1 MAMMQ
6 KQMDVFMEELASK
19 AAVPGGGGASALGGA
34 MGASLGSMVVNLT
47 LGKKK
52 YASVQEELEGLMG
65 RILELKKELEQLV
78 EEDAVVFEPLSKAY
92 GLPSQ
97 TEEEK
102 AYKDKVMEE
111 NLLAASLVPLRMM
124 EKAVEMI
131 EIHKILGQKGSR
143 LAISDVG
150 VGVQFCRC
158 ALLGAVMNVYINTK
172 SMKNRDV
179 AEELNAKADALI
191 LKGTKEADE
200 IYASVLAGLR

>member
-191 LKGTKEADE
+191 LKGTKEADG